1 MADKKLRENIH
12 VVITVKV
19 SEVVTYNT
27 KDLAGAERKV
37 SGSMTTDQMAA
48 AIKELSRD
56 VREQALTQLEA
67 LIERDEKEAEAKEKD
82 N

>member
-1 MADKKLRENIH
+1 MADKRFRENIH

-19 SEVVTYNT
+19 SEVTTYNT

-56 VREQALTQLEA
+56 VREQALTQLEV
-67 LIERDEKEAEAKEKD
+67 LIERDEKEAEAKD